1 MGTRARWSTCLTR
14 WISRE
19 SLNLPLPL
27 VNRTDS
33 RGPSLARASAV
44 MALGIGLSR
53 FTGLLRIAAVTAVV
67 GVVETRLA
75 DAYNIA
81 NAAPLLVYEL
91 MLGGIMSSVVVPV
104 MVELIEEDRERA
116 WSIATAF
123 INLALSGLILVTII
137 VIAAAPWIAQ
147 FFSGRMGGAEAD
159 VQREAIT
166 LLLRLLIPQII
177 LFGLAGI
184 TAGLLNAHRR
194 FAVPM
199 YTPILNNVAVIVVF
213 VGFYNAFGKADLNAG
228 TRQLIILGLGTTFG
242 VVLMALAQLPFLREF
257 GRYRANISVPWPL
270 LKKIIRL
277 SLYIFG
283 YVLVSQVGYL
293 FMQWL
298 ASAEQGGFSAFVVAY
313 TFFLVPISL
322 VGYSVSTALLPDM
335 SSHASNERWT
345 EFRDRL
351 SVGVRVNLFLLVPAA
366 VGYIV
371 LGQEILRVLLL
382 NGVMTVQS
390 VDLIWQVLALMILGL
405 PQAAIFSAFVRAFYA
420 MQDARSPF
428 LIVSAVVVLNA
439 ALNVPLFIWLGV
451 RGLALGQAVALTA
464 AVFISGRSLSGRI
477 SGIDTRR
484 VFRSGLRCLLAAMG
498 MGMTV
503 WAALQP
509 LERFLVTGSQFGAT
523 ILVFALGV
531 LGAGVYLALAWA
543 MKVEEVVHLRK
554 LSPFRP
560 VTEDGQTGRL
570 SG

>member
-1 MGTRARWSTCLTR
+1 MHL
-14 WISRE
+14 
-19 SLNLPLPL
+19 SLPI

-53 FTGLLRIAAVTAVV
+53 FTGLLRIAAATAAV
-67 GVVETRLA
+67 GVVESRLA

-81 NAAPLLVYEL
+81 NAVPLLVYEL
-91 MLGGIMSSVVVPV
+91 MLGGIMTSVVVPV
-104 MVELIEEDRERA
+104 LVELIEEDRERA
-116 WSIATAF
+116 WRIATAF
-123 INLALSGLILVTII
+123 INLALIGLTLVTVI

-147 FFSGRMGGAEAD
+147 FYSGRMGGAEGD
-159 VQREAIT
+159 VQKEAIT
-166 LLLRLLIPQII
+166 LLLRLLVPQII
-177 LFGLAGI
+177 FFGLAGI

-199 YTPILNNVAVIVVF
+199 YTPVLNNVAVIVLF
-213 VGFYNAFGKADLNAG
+213 ISFYNAFGKADLNAG
-228 TRQLIILGLGTTFG
+228 TRQLTILGLGTTLG

-257 GRYRANISVPWPL
+257 GRYSASISVPWTL

-283 YVLVSQVGYL
+283 YVLISQVGYL

-298 ASAEQGGFSAFVVAY
+298 ASAEQGGYSAFVVAY

-335 SSHASNERWT
+335 SSHASNDRWT
-345 EFRDRL
+345 EFRDRV
-351 SVGVRVNLFLLVPAA
+351 SVGVRVNLFLLLPAA
-366 VGYIV
+366 VGYLV
-371 LGQEILRVLLL
+371 LGREILRVLLL

-390 VDLIWQVLALMILGL
+390 VDLIWHVLALMTLGL

-439 ALNVPLFIWLGV
+439 VLNVPLFIWLGV
-451 RGLALGQAVALTA
+451 KGLALGQAIALTA
-464 AVFISGRSLSGRI
+464 ATFISGRSLSGRI
-477 SGIDTRR
+477 SGIDARR
-484 VFRSGLRCLLAAMG
+484 ALRSGLRCLLASLG
-498 MGMTV
+498 MGATV

-509 LERFLVTGSQFGAT
+509 LERYLATGSSFGAT
-523 ILVFALGV
+523 VSVAALGV

-543 MKVEEVVHLRK
+543 MKVEEVVYLRK
-554 LSPFRP
+554 LSPFRSG
-560 VTEDGQTGRL
+560 TRDGPTGPL
-570 SG
+570 SE